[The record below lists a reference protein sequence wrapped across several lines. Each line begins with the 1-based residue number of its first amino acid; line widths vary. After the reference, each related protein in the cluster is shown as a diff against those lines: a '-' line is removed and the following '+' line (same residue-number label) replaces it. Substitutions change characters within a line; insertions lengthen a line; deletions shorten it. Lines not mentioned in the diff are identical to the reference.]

1 MTDSHG
7 HLRLIVPFLAN
18 WAGDLEELLELLGLS
33 SNTCLHCMAMY
44 HELDGVHICEPR
56 TGASI
61 LAALASLR
69 ETYFNATP
77 YQFMTL
83 VRKEGLIG
91 VEDLWFDGVV
101 DDPCRIMGVDLL
113 HGVRKFFYDHVVL
126 WVCNLIG
133 EEQLDRHFMIQLHLV
148 GSEVRNFPSGISQL
162 KQVQGKE
169 IRAIISQLLC
179 VMASAEGVQD
189 AHLIAVHAFLDF
201 SMMCSFP
208 VITEQTLTQMDNCL
222 EIWHKKKISFIES
235 GARHSK
241 KGQPMQHFKIPKA
254 HRHNH
259 ITQQI
264 ETLGTLRGFDQEAFE
279 TIHINM
285 VKNPYRCSNRRDFEL
300 QILKAI
306 QRNESLDRFQRFAH
320 SASES
325 EDSDSESES
334 ESDSDS
340 DSDPEPFRDSDTGD
354 AGRVD
359 KCNIDSEVTMIR
371 NRDNGIQSQP
381 DSHNTVID
389 KSLLGSLRLSI
400 AQQAHKKLKTTELA
414 GCYYGFQNFVS
425 AMIRFFEHGISG
437 FENGHSRRYF
447 ADSELLP
454 NLQRIELWES
464 CKILIPPPNVFHPA
478 SSRTL
483 HCRLMEETMSSH
495 SDLANDFVWCN
506 VYPDKTGYFQSMF
519 CLRCSIVLERYPLMI
534 HVYSG
539 YRAAQLCAIF
549 RLRHSKRKEDSASP
563 RQILVYVRW
572 FNEASSPNRHHKMRV
587 VKKMTNFQGE
597 WLGGIVPLA
606 CIEHLISLYPVIG
619 PTVDLSELNEG
630 NCIDRFDSFYINPF
644 HSHDMYA
651 TFA

>member
-1 MTDSHG
+1 MTDLHG

-33 SNTCLHCMAMY
+33 SNTCLHCMATY
-44 HELDGVHICEPR
+44 HELDGAHVCEPR

-69 ETYFNATP
+69 ETYFDATP

-83 VRKEGLIG
+83 ARKEGLIG

-126 WVCNLIG
+126 WVRNLIG
-133 EEQLDRHFMIQLHLV
+133 EEQLDRRFMIQPHLV

-179 VMASAEGVQD
+179 VMAGAEGVQD
-189 AHLIAVHAFLDF
+189 AHLMAVRAFLDF
-201 SMMCSFP
+201 SMMCLFP
-208 VITEQTLTQMDNCL
+208 VITEQTLMQMDNCL
-222 EIWHKKKISFIES
+222 EIWHKRKISFIES
-235 GARHSK
+235 GARRSK

-264 ETLGTLRGFDQEAFE
+264 ETLGTLKGFDQEAFE

-285 VKNPYRCSNRRDFEL
+285 VKNPYRRSNRRDFEV

-306 QRNESLDRFQRFAH
+306 RRNESLDRFQRFA

-325 EDSDSESES
+325 EDS

-340 DSDPEPFRDSDTGD
+340 DSDLDGDSDTGD

-359 KCNIDSEVTMIR
+359 KRNIDSEVTTIR
-371 NRDNGIQSQP
+371 NRDGGIQSQP
-381 DSHNTVID
+381 DSHDTVID

-400 AQQAHKKLKTTELA
+400 AQQAHRRLKTTELA

-425 AMIRFFEHGISG
+425 AMIRFFKHGISG

-447 ADSELLP
+447 ADSELP
-454 NLQRIELWES
+454 PDLQCIELWES
-464 CKILIPPPNVFHPA
+464 CKILIPPPNIFYPA

-483 HCRLMEETMSSH
+483 HCRLMEGTMSSH

-506 VYPDKTGYFQSMF
+506 VYPDKTGYFQSMS
-519 CLRCSIVLERYPLMI
+519 CLRCSI
-534 HVYSG
+534 
-539 YRAAQLCAIF
+539 F
-549 RLRHSKRKEDSASP
+549 WKD
-563 RQILVYVRW
+563 IL
-572 FNEASSPNRHHKMRV
+572 
-587 VKKMTNFQGE
+587 
-597 WLGGIVPLA
+597 
-606 CIEHLISLYPVIG
+606 
-619 PTVDLSELNEG
+619 
-630 NCIDRFDSFYINPF
+630 
-644 HSHDMYA
+644 
-651 TFA
+651 